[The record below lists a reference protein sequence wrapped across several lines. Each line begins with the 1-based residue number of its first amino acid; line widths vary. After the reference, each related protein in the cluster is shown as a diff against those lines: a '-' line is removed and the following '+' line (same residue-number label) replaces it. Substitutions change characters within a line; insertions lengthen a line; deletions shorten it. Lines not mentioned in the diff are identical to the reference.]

1 MDSFVS
7 CCTFVIKFPS
17 FIKIITET
25 VWNNRA
31 WDRSNYYNLIRE
43 TFLRSAEAAQTG
55 GHTDRQTDKTSAGPL
70 KCTASEVLNFIMVGF
85 ITLYFP
91 LKQEI
96 AQVPA
101 DQKWKDGTGLWPVLP
116 RDWM

>member
-1 MDSFVS
+1 
-7 CCTFVIKFPS
+7 
-17 FIKIITET
+17 
-25 VWNNRA
+25 
-31 WDRSNYYNLIRE
+31 
-43 TFLRSAEAAQTG
+43 
-55 GHTDRQTDKTSAGPL
+55 
-70 KCTASEVLNFIMVGF
+70 MVGF